1 MNEQKQIERYYLF
14 QKVDPLK
21 EQWDNLILRLKTLMQ
36 SALVLCRFDL
46 VKEISRQITVLENN
60 KPNKYNKPNKK
71 IYRVVLKFADK
82 TESKLRNSNNN
93 EHTR

>member
-1 MNEQKQIERYYLF
+1 MNEQKKIERYYLF

-36 SALVLCRFDL
+36 SALALGKLDL
-46 VKEISRQITVLENN
+46 VKEIARQIVVLENN

-71 IYRVVLKFADK
+71 IYRFVLKFANK
-82 TESKLRNSNNN
+82 IESVLHPEN
-93 EHTR
+93 EYIR

>member
-36 SALVLCRFDL
+36 SALVLGKLDL
-46 VKEISRQITVLENN
+46 VKEIARQITVLENN

-71 IYRVVLKFADK
+71 IYRVVLKFANK
-82 TESKLRNSNNN
+82 IESVLRNEK
-93 EHTR
+93 EHVR